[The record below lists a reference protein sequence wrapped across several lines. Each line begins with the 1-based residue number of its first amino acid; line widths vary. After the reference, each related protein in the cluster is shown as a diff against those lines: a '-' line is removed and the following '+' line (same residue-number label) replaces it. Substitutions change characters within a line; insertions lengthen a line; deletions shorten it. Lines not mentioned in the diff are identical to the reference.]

1 MALITTKTLV
11 GWEEW
16 FSLPDLGLPAI
27 KAKIDSGAKTS
38 SIHAN
43 RIKVFEEDGKKF
55 VSFWIYPIQKTG
67 EYRTKCIAPLVDQR
81 YVSDS
86 GGHREKRYVIKTKI
100 GFNGGKEKEI
110 EITLA
115 DRKTMAFRMLLGR
128 EAMKKCH
135 MIVDPSQS
143 CCLGKMKIKEAK
155 KLYETDE

>member
-16 FSLPDLGLPAI
+16 FKLPDLDLPAI

-43 RIKVFEEDGKKF
+43 RIKVFEEDGKRM
-55 VSFWIYPIQKTG
+55 VSFWIYPIQKTTQ
-67 EYRTKCIAPLVDQR
+67 YRIKCTAPLVDQR
-81 YVSDS
+81 LVSDS
-86 GGHREKRYVIKTKI
+86 GGHREKRYVIKTTL
-100 GFNGGKEKEI
+100 GFNDGKEKEI

-128 EAMKKCH
+128 EAMKKCS
-135 MIVDPSQS
+135 MIVDPSSS
-143 CCLGKMKIKEAK
+143 CCLGKMKNKDAK
-155 KLYETDE
+155 LLYSDK